1 MKSSL
6 KIWLLSSS
14 IYPIITKIYGVLG
27 LKKKIRG
34 VKNVLE
40 INSGVLFR
48 KSFIFV
54 KGNNN
59 KIRIGHRCR
68 FRNLVVEIYGNDNE
82 LFLDERVLFYEKGY
96 ISIKGNNCK
105 CRLGCQTTIGSASLF
120 LEESYTEI
128 AIGKDCML
136 GRKVSLSTTDFHSI
150 IDINNGDRINRAA
163 SVAIGNHVWIGT
175 GVDIEKG
182 VNIANDCVV
191 GAHAVVTKKF
201 LDEHIVIA
209 GVPAKIVKTGISWSR
224 EKLE

>member
-96 ISIKGNNCK
+96 IS
-105 CRLGCQTTIGSASLF
+105 
-120 LEESYTEI
+120 
-128 AIGKDCML
+128 
-136 GRKVSLSTTDFHSI
+136 
-150 IDINNGDRINRAA
+150 
-163 SVAIGNHVWIGT
+163 
-175 GVDIEKG
+175 
-182 VNIANDCVV
+182 
-191 GAHAVVTKKF
+191 
-201 LDEHIVIA
+201 
-209 GVPAKIVKTGISWSR
+209 R
-224 EKLE
+224 E